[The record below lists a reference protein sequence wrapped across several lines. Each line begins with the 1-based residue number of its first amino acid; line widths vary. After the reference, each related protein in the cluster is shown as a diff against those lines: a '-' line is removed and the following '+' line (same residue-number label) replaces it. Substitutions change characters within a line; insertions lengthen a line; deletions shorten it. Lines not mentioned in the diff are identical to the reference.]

1 MEAYDEHEIIQ
12 GCLKGESFFQEK
24 LYKIHYNTL
33 LKICARYV
41 TNMIDAETLLND
53 SFLKI
58 FTNLKSFQNKGSFEG
73 WMKRITVNT
82 CLDFLRTKEF
92 NHSRKLVEM
101 KDSNAGTS
109 VHLEEGIIQQLEF
122 KALVKLIQELPGTM
136 KVVFNLYI
144 FEDYS
149 HKEIGEELGITEN
162 TSQWYLHQARKA
174 IKEKIKINTNKL
186 AHIQ

>member
-1 MEAYDEHEIIQ
+1 
-12 GCLKGESFFQEK
+12 
-24 LYKIHYNTL
+24 
-33 LKICARYV
+33 
-41 TNMIDAETLLND
+41 
-53 SFLKI
+53 
-58 FTNLKSFQNKGSFEG
+58 
-73 WMKRITVNT
+73 
-82 CLDFLRTKEF
+82 
-92 NHSRKLVEM
+92 M

-109 VHLEEGIIQQLEF
+109 IHLEEGIIQQLEF

-174 IKEKIKINTNKL
+174 LKEKIKINTNKL